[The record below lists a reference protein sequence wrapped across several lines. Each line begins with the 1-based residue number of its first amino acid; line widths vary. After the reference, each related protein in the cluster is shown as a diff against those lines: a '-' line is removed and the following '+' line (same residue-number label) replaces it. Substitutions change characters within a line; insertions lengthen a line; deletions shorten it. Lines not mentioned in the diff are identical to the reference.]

1 MRRSLSIALFPNEE
15 MRMHVFESRLFP
27 ERELFPLGELSRRS
41 AEAFGDRPAMRVLRD
56 RQWKTWSYRTLHDH
70 VMAVAGWLIE
80 WGIQPGDPVAI
91 LGENS
96 PEWEA
101 TYLGVQAVDGVC
113 VPIDR
118 MLPAPGIRHIL
129 SDSGARILFADAKF
143 IRLIADIE
151 RVATLETTVA
161 LDDERCDAA
170 YTFTGI
176 AESGGSS
183 ARTLPPLDLDNLAAI
198 LYTSGTTGHSK
209 GVMLT
214 SRNILSNAAGA
225 GRLFNTGPGD
235 VFLSVLP
242 VHHSFEATAGF
253 IFPLFTGATIAFA
266 PSLAGPEI
274 VSAIRENGVTYLCG
288 VPLLFEKM
296 QAGILRN
303 VRNAGK
309 IKETLFK
316 TMMGIVAVGEKAGLK
331 LGFPLFGG
339 LREKAGLGTIKYFL
353 SAGGPLDPEIGRF
366 FNRFGLCTFQGY
378 GLTETSPCTHLTPAW
393 KIRHECVGPTLP
405 GVECKILEPDA
416 AGIGEVCAKGPNVF
430 AGYYK
435 NEEATKAC
443 FTEDGWFRTGDLGFI
458 HLDGYL
464 QITGR
469 AKALIVTAGGKNV
482 FPEEIEFY
490 LNRMPFIA
498 ESVVVGI
505 KRKAGLGEEVGAL
518 IYPDYEQIDLHDE
531 ERGVKST
538 VEQIHSLIQAEIRKA
553 MKNLAEYKRIK
564 AFRIFDSEFQ
574 KTTKRTIKRFLYSGE
589 MIEIE
594 NGAGQSRSNA

>member
-1 MRRSLSIALFPNEE
+1 
-15 MRMHVFESRLFP
+15 MHIFESRLHP
-27 ERELFPLGELSRRS
+27 SRELFPLGELSKRS
-41 AEAFGDRPAMRVLRD
+41 AEAFGDRPVMRVYRD
-56 RQWKTWSYRTLHDH
+56 KKWNTWSFRDLHRN
-70 VMAVAGWLIE
+70 VSAISQWLIE
-80 WGIQPGDPVAI
+80 WGIKPGDKVAI

-101 TYLGVQAVDGVC
+101 TYLGVQTVDGVC
-113 VPIDR
+113 VPVDR
-118 MLPAPGIRHIL
+118 MLPASGIRHIL
-129 SDSGARILFADAKF
+129 QDSESRILFADAHF
-143 IRLIADIE
+143 LQMVDE
-151 RVATLETTVA
+151 VEPVHTLETTVA
-161 LDDERCDAA
+161 LDCQRCDAPQ
-170 YTFTGI
+170 TFDDVI
-176 AESGGSS
+176 AAGSGKNHP
-183 ARTLPPLDLDNLAAI
+183 LPKLDIEDIAAI

-214 SRNILSNAAGA
+214 SRNIISNGEAA
-225 GRLFNTGPGD
+225 GRLFGTGPGD

-253 IFPLFTGATIAFA
+253 IFPIFSGATIAFS

-274 VSAIRENGVTYLCG
+274 VAAIRENKVTYMCG

-309 IKETLFK
+309 SKESLFK
-316 TMMGIVAVGEKAGLK
+316 TMMGVVKLGEKAGLK
-331 LGFPLFGG
+331 LGFPLFHG

-353 SAGGPLDPEIGRF
+353 SAGGPLDPEIGKF
-366 FNRFGLCTFQGY
+366 FNRFGLTTFQGY
-378 GLTETSPCTHLTPAW
+378 GLTETSPCTHLTPYW
-393 KIRHECVGPTLP
+393 RIRHECVGPTLP
-405 GVECKILEPDA
+405 GVECKILDPDA
-416 AGIGEVCAKGPNVF
+416 TGVGEVCVKGPNVF
-430 AGYYK
+430 VGYYK

-443 FTEDGWFRTGDLGFI
+443 FTEDGWFRTGDLGMI
-458 HLDGYL
+458 HNDGYM

-490 LNRMPFIA
+490 LNRMRFIA

-505 KRKAGLGEEVGAL
+505 KRKLGFGEEVGAL

-531 ERGVKST
+531 EKGTKST
-538 VEQIHSLIQAEIRKA
+538 TDEIRELVQAEIKKA
-553 MKNLAEYKRIK
+553 MKNLADYKRIK
-564 AFRIFDSEFQ
+564 MFRIFDGEFQ

-589 MIEIE
+589 LIEME
-594 NGAGQSRSNA
+594 GGNDQLASNA